1 MHLKDI
7 INLVDGTPLNPDVD
21 MNIKIRGGCGADL
34 MSDVLASSQPKAV
47 LLTGLTNPQVVRTAQ
62 IAEFRAI
69 IFVRGKQPQAET
81 LNIATQENMPLITS
95 PFGMFEL
102 CGRLHKA
109 GLPSFEIK
117 CVHQLG
123 LRLSR
128 KSMDVMAAPSPTR
141 MLMILAASRNSPTI

>member
-1 MHLKDI
+1 MKLKEVVHL
-7 INLVDGTPLNPDVD
+7 VEGTPLNPEVGLD
-21 MNIKIRGGCGADL
+21 IKIRGAYGADL

-81 LNIATQENMPLITS
+81 IDIATQEKMPLISS

-109 GLPSFEIK
+109 GLPSFESN
-117 CVHQLG
+117 V
-123 LRLSR
+123 S
-128 KSMDVMAAPSPTR
+128 
-141 MLMILAASRNSPTI
+141 AS

>member
-1 MHLKDI
+1 MLHAVQSKNNWSYSSDFRRKDLYFMNLKEI
-7 INLVDGTPLNPDVD
+7 VKLVEGTALNPEVD
-21 MNIKIRGGCGADL
+21 MDIKIRGGCGADL

-81 LNIATQENMPLITS
+81 LAIATQEKIPLITS

-102 CGRLHKA
+102 CGRLREA
-109 GLPSFEIK
+109 GLPSFESH
-117 CVHQLG
+117 V
-123 LRLSR
+123 
-128 KSMDVMAAPSPTR
+128 PS
-141 MLMILAASRNSPTI
+141 S

>member
-1 MHLKDI
+1 MNLKAI
-7 INLVDGTPLNPDVD
+7 IELVDGTPLNPDVE
-21 MNIKIRGGCGADL
+21 MNIKIRGACGADL

-81 LNIATQENMPLITS
+81 LAIATQENMPLTTS

-109 GLPSFEIK
+109 GLPRFESN
-117 CVHQLG
+117 VPF
-123 LRLSR
+123 S
-128 KSMDVMAAPSPTR
+128 
-141 MLMILAASRNSPTI
+141 